1 MVSQWRRRA
10 SAGDVWRWLGRVSK
24 PVDLREPEQD
34 HGLRNAK
41 IALGSA
47 MGLGALYG
55 VQVWR
60 LDLHQP
66 YVPSY
71 VAVDAA
77 VAFVLTPM
85 IVSVYLS
92 IADLMRRLLG
102 RLVADGVIRPLSCDE
117 LYAAA
122 PELEW
127 LNHKRLVLPAAILAG
142 LYFPYVLLDSHRHL
156 ASPTGRLVV
165 AITSCQAVL
174 LYLAV
179 VAVFHLLIVSRAV
192 GKLLRLP
199 VHVQTL
205 HPDRCGGLWI
215 VGRIFNLLLSV
226 AAGFGGVGMCILLA
240 LHWTPIGPARRPEP
254 YLLAAF
260 YAGLLP
266 SAFLN
271 LLWRPHQ
278 LLEQHRREL
287 LKPLAYAFEARV
299 PPRELKPFEDN
310 TTQVKT
316 AADFL
321 VEISRLRNVLDE
333 ACPTWPVH
341 VGRLRPVI
349 ATAILPVVI
358 PLMTAVIGKFILG

>member
-1 MVSQWRRRA
+1 
-10 SAGDVWRWLGRVSK
+10 VSK

-156 ASPTGRLVV
+156 APPP
-165 AITSCQAVL
+165 QAG
-174 LYLAV
+174 
-179 VAVFHLLIVSRAV
+179 S
-192 GKLLRLP
+192 
-199 VHVQTL
+199 
-205 HPDRCGGLWI
+205 
-215 VGRIFNLLLSV
+215 S
-226 AAGFGGVGMCILLA
+226 
-240 LHWTPIGPARRPEP
+240 
-254 YLLAAF
+254 
-260 YAGLLP
+260 
-266 SAFLN
+266 
-271 LLWRPHQ
+271 
-278 LLEQHRREL
+278 
-287 LKPLAYAFEARV
+287 
-299 PPRELKPFEDN
+299 
-310 TTQVKT
+310 
-316 AADFL
+316 
-321 VEISRLRNVLDE
+321 
-333 ACPTWPVH
+333 
-341 VGRLRPVI
+341 
-349 ATAILPVVI
+349 
-358 PLMTAVIGKFILG
+358 